1 MPADFDTEW
10 SEHGHA
16 VYLTVRRVVGDANA
30 ADDVCQQAYLKARR
44 GWATFQGRSSAKT
57 WFCRIATNEA
67 NNWLTRRRFTSLAV
81 PENVTAPEDTS
92 PTTWD
97 SRTAIAQAH
106 AADLLTADEARALTA
121 RLDAPTAKWA
131 DIAADHELRT
141 ADNAAQLHHR
151 GLSKLRVYLMVRH
164 PDLCGS
170 KVHVAE
176 AFERACDA
184 AAREPLT
191 PAERRVFR
199 AVVIDRTTS
208 ATAPGHWTD
217 IQSACRKVA
226 ALLSPAEGAS

>member
-16 VYLTVRRVVGDANA
+16 VYLTVVRVVGDANA
-30 ADDVCQQAYLKARR
+30 ADVYQQVYIKARR

-67 NNWLTRRRFTSLAV
+67 NNWLTRKRFTALAV
-81 PENVTAPEDTS
+81 PEDVSDRADTS
-92 PTTWD
+92 PTAWD
-97 SRTAIAQAH
+97 SHRAVAQAH
-106 AADLLTADEARALTA
+106 AAGLLTADEARALTA
-121 RLDAPTAKWA
+121 RQDSPSATWA
-131 DIAADHELRT
+131 EIAADHGLKS

-151 GLSKLRVYLMVRH
+151 GLSKLRVFLMVNH

-170 KVHVAE
+170 RVQVAE
-176 AFERACDA
+176 AFERACA
-184 AAREPLT
+184 AGAREPLT

-199 AVVIDRTTS
+199 AVVLDQSTP

>member
-1 MPADFDTEW
+1 
-10 SEHGHA
+10 
-16 VYLTVRRVVGDANA
+16 VVGEANA
-30 ADDVCQQAYLKARR
+30 ADDVYQQAYLKARR
-44 GWATFQGRSSAKT
+44 GWTTFQGRSTAKT

-67 NNWLTRRRFTSLAV
+67 NNWLTRKRFTALAV
-81 PENVTAPEDTS
+81 PEEVAAPEDTS
-92 PTTWD
+92 PTSWD
-97 SRTAIAQAH
+97 SRRAIAQAH

-121 RLDAPTAKWA
+121 RQDSPSATWK
-131 DIAADHELRT
+131 DIAHEYGLKT

-170 KVHVAE
+170 QVDIAD

-184 AAREPLT
+184 GAREPLT

-199 AVVIDRTTS
+199 AVVLDRTTD

-217 IQSACRKVA
+217 VQSACRKVA
-226 ALLSPAEGAS
+226 ALLTPAEGAS